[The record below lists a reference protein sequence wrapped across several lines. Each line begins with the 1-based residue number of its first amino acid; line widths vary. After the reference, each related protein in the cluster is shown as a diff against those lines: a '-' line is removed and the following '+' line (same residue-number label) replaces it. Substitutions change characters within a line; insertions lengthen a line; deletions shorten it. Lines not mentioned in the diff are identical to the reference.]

1 MPPPSQQDRARTTRA
16 ALISAARRLFAERGY
31 EDVPA
36 DEIASAA
43 GLTRGAMY
51 HHFADKR
58 ALFEAVFEE
67 LEAEMTEQL
76 GEILASAPPDDLIR
90 AALRAFLDICTRD
103 EVVRIALTEA
113 PAVLGWQ
120 RWREIE
126 AQYGLGLVRAGLST
140 NPAVEEKSADALAH
154 IVLSAVIEAALLI
167 AHSPRPKAA
176 RVQAEAALTVLF
188 DRLLPATRSR

>member
-140 NPAVEEKSADALAH
+140 NPAVDEKSADALAH